1 MLSVSVFTC
10 MCGVFLEALFYQT
23 IVIFS
28 QILIDCGVL
37 NCFRR
42 LWNRGPSKK
51 QYKRLLPDIR
61 FWQPLDENVIISEAE
76 N

>member
-1 MLSVSVFTC
+1 MLSVFVFDC
-10 MCGVFLEALFYQT
+10 MCGVFLEALFYQI
-23 IVIFS
+23 IVIFP

-37 NCFRR
+37 NGFRR

-61 FWQPLDENVIISEAE
+61 FWQPLCENVIISEAE